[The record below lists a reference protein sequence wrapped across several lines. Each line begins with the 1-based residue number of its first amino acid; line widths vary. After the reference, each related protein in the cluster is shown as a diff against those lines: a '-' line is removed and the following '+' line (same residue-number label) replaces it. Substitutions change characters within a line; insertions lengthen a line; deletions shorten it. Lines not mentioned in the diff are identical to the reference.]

1 MKKTFILA
9 VFFIVALHIVT
20 FSQANNIKKTIEY
33 VLPSLVS
40 VMAGDSYGSGVIVN
54 TDGYI
59 LTNYHVIE
67 TSLQYSYSISIKCNS
82 GKVINNAIILDFDAD
97 LDLALIKTTSLDTEI
112 ACIISDPDSVYQG
125 QDVICI
131 GNPLGLENYVTNG
144 IISKYNTPY
153 VFTNADIN
161 PGNSGGILVDSQGR
175 LVGIPTMTISGTQ
188 NINIAVCPRSIR
200 YFLEK
205 NGVGYE
211 D

>member
-1 MKKTFILA
+1 MKKILIFAVIFI
-9 VFFIVALHIVT
+9 FALHNTT
-20 FSQANNIKKTIEY
+20 FAQGDNIKKTIEY

-40 VMAGDSYGSGVIVN
+40 VMAGNSYGSGVIVN

-67 TSLQYSYSISIKCNS
+67 ESLQYSYSISIKCNS
-82 GKVINNAIILDFDAD
+82 GKVINNAKVLDYDDD

-112 ACIISDPDSVYQG
+112 ACIISDPDSIYQG

-153 VFTNADIN
+153 LFTNADIN
-161 PGNSGGILVDSQGR
+161 PGNSGGILIDNQGR
-175 LVGIPTMTISGTQ
+175 LVGIPTMTIGGTQ
-188 NINIAVCPRSIR
+188 NINIAICPRSIR
-200 YFLEK
+200 YFLDK

-211 D
+211 E